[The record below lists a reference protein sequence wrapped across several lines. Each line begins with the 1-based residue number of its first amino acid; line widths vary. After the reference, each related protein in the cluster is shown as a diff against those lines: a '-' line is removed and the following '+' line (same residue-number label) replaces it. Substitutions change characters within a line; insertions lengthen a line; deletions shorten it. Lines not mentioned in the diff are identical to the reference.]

1 MQTDLT
7 GAWKITLN
15 TTELREEEKKTWE
28 KGKGLNKHIKR
39 ALNIRG
45 SLYLIKNKML
55 CELQSRGFTFNEPV
69 KQCFKILLLFSLLD
83 LISESVGWCWGNVWE
98 ALYHIIL
105 INQLTFIEHLLC
117 PANWVKTGECFQTG
131 SWLLNKLTS

>member
-1 MQTDLT
+1 
-7 GAWKITLN
+7 
-15 TTELREEEKKTWE
+15 
-28 KGKGLNKHIKR
+28 
-39 ALNIRG
+39 
-45 SLYLIKNKML
+45 ML